1 MKKTGLNI
9 LIIIFLSIGFF
20 SCNTDETCR
29 KSRTVLLGMDF
40 YLDTIN
46 KQTNR
51 VVVQKL
57 TIDSLWVLGENLDKF
72 FYAKQKTN
80 TIKLPLN
87 LFENETSFQMRFNK
101 TTDTVTIKYKNITE
115 FLSLDCGYIRTHEI
129 DSVISTR
136 NFIDSITILNQK
148 VGTIYVENIK
158 IHHNK

>member
-9 LIIIFLSIGFF
+9 LIIIFLSIGFL

>member
-9 LIIIFLSIGFF
+9 LIIIFLSIGFL

-87 LFENETSFQMRFNK
+87 LFENETSFQMRFNR

>member
-46 KQTNR
+46 KQTNQ

-148 VGTIYVENIK
+148 VGTIYVENMK

>member
-29 KSRTVLLGMDF
+29 KSRTVLIGMDF

-46 KQTNR
+46 KQTNQ

>member
-9 LIIIFLSIGFF
+9 LIIIFLSIGFL

-46 KQTNR
+46 KQTNQ

>member
-1 MKKTGLNI
+1 M
-9 LIIIFLSIGFF
+9 
-20 SCNTDETCR
+20 
-29 KSRTVLLGMDF
+29 LGMDF

-46 KQTNR
+46 KQTNQ

>member
-46 KQTNR
+46 KQTNQ

>member
-46 KQTNR
+46 KQTYQ

>member
-9 LIIIFLSIGFF
+9 LIIIFLSIGFL

-46 KQTNR
+46 NQTNR

>member
-40 YLDTIN
+40 YLATIN
-46 KQTNR
+46 KQTNQ

>member
-9 LIIIFLSIGFF
+9 LIIIFLSIGFL

-72 FYAKQKTN
+72 FYAKEKTN